1 MNMLEL
7 TSKISEFKRDMMEF
21 FNPIC
26 CSYSVD
32 INCWI
37 AKLLKNDG
45 LGAAI
50 DLDMHSVNFLA
61 DISGQKVRRSWHCTP
76 GQLEDAAIF
85 KFYHRCK
92 MDLAMALPEYFQSG
106 YDAEVFEQYEF
117 DVPHVSDKKK
127 EKEMPDLREHEVSVV
142 KKRVFGLLKE
152 VAAELKKLPE
162 KELDKM
168 GQQFAEALLKR
179 ISEDSI
185 KEGFGE
191 EKKRA
196 SALQEAE
203 RELLK
208 EQKMRGMPS
217 ENID

>member
-1 MNMLEL
+1 MNVFEL
-7 TSKISEFKRDMMEF
+7 NSKISEFKRDMMEF

-32 INCWI
+32 IDCWI
-37 AKLLKNDG
+37 TKLLKNDG

-50 DLDMHSVNFLA
+50 DLDMFSVNFLA

-76 GQLEDAAIF
+76 GQLEDAALF

-117 DVPHVSDKKK
+117 DVPNVSDKKK
-127 EKEMPDLREHEVSVV
+127 EKEMPDLREDEVFVV

-152 VAAELKKLPE
+152 VGAELQKLPE
-162 KELDKM
+162 KELEKM
-168 GQQFAEALLKR
+168 GRQFAEALLKR
-179 ISEDSI
+179 VSEDSI

-196 SALQEAE
+196 SDLQKAE
-203 RELLK
+203 SRLHREK
-208 EQKMRGMPS
+208 EMRGMPS